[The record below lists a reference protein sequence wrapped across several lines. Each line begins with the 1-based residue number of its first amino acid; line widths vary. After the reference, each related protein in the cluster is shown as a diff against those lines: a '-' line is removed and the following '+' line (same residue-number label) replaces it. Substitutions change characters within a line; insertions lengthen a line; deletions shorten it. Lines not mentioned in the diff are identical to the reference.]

1 MINWYVNVCIKQSSI
16 HCKGQFAAENIE
28 KGKLVLNI
36 NGNIY
41 KNENNSFVNHS
52 KNNNLD
58 WNGTNGWISNRFI
71 SVGEEITMNY
81 NQWIDISHLGWDT

>member
-1 MINWYVNVCIKQSSI
+1 MIDCYYKTKVDISSI
-16 HCKGQFAAENIE
+16 HGQGRFASEPIE
-28 KGKLVLNI
+28 QGKLVLCI

-52 KNNNLD
+52 NNNNID
-58 WNGTNGWISNRFI
+58 WNGNNGWISNRFI
-71 SVGEEITMNY
+71 SVGEELTMNY